1 MDRAHVNSC
10 VIQAASSNSG
20 GAPWLRY
27 SAGRAPSPGVQA
39 ACGPAWATRAR
50 WSTNGCDV
58 GTVMPGSPEVGGA
71 GRGAARA
78 VHGGETPGPPD
89 LLGGGGG
96 GVAGIGGPALA
107 GPGPGNRGPR
117 G

>member
-50 WSTNGCDV
+50 WSTNGGDV
-58 GTVMPGSPEVGGA
+58 GTVMPGSPEVGG
-71 GRGAARA
+71 
-78 VHGGETPGPPD
+78 GGGVGE
-89 LLGGGGG
+89 GGGGG
-96 GVAGIGGPALA
+96 RGLA
-107 GPGPGNRGPR
+107 GFPR
-117 G
+117 GGGGGERVGSVSPRGRPRRSTRSSRRR

>member
-50 WSTNGCDV
+50 GSTNGGDV
-58 GTVMPGSPEVGGA
+58 GTVMPGSPE
-71 GRGAARA
+71 
-78 VHGGETPGPPD
+78 
-89 LLGGGGG
+89 GGGGG
-96 GVAGIGGPALA
+96 GGAGPAGFQGRTPRPPELFRGGGGGAA
-107 GPGPGNRGPR
+107 GN
-117 G
+117 